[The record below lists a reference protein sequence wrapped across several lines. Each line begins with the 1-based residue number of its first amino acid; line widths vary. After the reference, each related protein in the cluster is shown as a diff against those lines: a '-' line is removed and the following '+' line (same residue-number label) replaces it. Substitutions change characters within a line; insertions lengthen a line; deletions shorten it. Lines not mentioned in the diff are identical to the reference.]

1 MIIPSTQLSIVGSKT
16 SQRKAIYCHTIVGQM
31 WDIKKVFPTTFY
43 FTPYILTKISVHAYP
58 YFLLK
63 KLGLLLKFLFI
74 WSFLFCII
82 SCHLP
87 KITRQISTHHCIL
100 SMADIARRKDG
111 NRWRRRRERGEK
123 ARWCLVSEE
132 TLQPSVWIFFNFLN
146 FLLSLEPNTNY
157 GIWSLG
163 NESQ

>member
-1 MIIPSTQLSIVGSKT
+1 MIKTWNICFLIKLLPSNFSVQVKDACYFCSWLYQAPNWVLWGAKHPRGKPYIAIQL
-16 SQRKAIYCHTIVGQM
+16 IVGQM
-31 WDIKKVFPTTFY
+31 WNIKKVFPTTFY

-123 ARWCLVSEE
+123 AR
-132 TLQPSVWIFFNFLN
+132 
-146 FLLSLEPNTNY
+146 
-157 GIWSLG
+157 
-163 NESQ
+163 